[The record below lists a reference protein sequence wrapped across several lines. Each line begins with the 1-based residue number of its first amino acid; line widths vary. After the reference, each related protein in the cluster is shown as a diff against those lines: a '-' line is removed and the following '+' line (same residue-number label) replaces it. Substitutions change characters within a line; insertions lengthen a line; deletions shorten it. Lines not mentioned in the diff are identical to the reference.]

1 MVFIR
6 YCGMVMRFAQ
16 AMSHCESKKVSFCL
30 LFQSIM
36 RCRFRAPLTDQLE
49 RIMRKVL
56 FATLIGACF
65 VMGGGIAGASFI
77 RYVAAP
83 GVVMADRTTPDSR
96 VEQAAEL
103 AYGPVQ
109 KADDGACSAE
119 VAV

>member
-1 MVFIR
+1 
-6 YCGMVMRFAQ
+6 
-16 AMSHCESKKVSFCL
+16 
-30 LFQSIM
+30 
-36 RCRFRAPLTDQLE
+36 
-49 RIMRKVL
+49 MRKVL

-103 AYGPVQ
+103 AYGPVH
-109 KADDGACSAE
+109 KADDAAFAAFMLQAVLGANGAGGE
-119 VAV
+119 HLAALREDAAKKVANLDR